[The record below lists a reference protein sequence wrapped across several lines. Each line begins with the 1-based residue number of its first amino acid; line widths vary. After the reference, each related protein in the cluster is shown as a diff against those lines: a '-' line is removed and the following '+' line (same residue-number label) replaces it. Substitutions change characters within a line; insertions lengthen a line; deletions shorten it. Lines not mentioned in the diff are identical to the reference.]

1 MAAVMPTPRAPNG
14 SREAGP
20 SARLALAESLLLIDE
35 PGECAQ
41 AAVDWLGLRAG
52 ARRAVCALFDAESG
66 KLERVQSHG
75 IPRAQLESLTVALE
89 EPDRP
94 LVFALSGREPV
105 ARGRNGH
112 APREGRNAQ
121 ARHIGGKPPDPWR
134 ADFLA
139 IPLPLSEKREARMGL
154 LLVSPARCEPDARW
168 AADLLGQKLAR
179 LRAAQEI
186 AEGEHRLQREREL
199 LLSIINA
206 SPDPILL
213 TDPEGRMII
222 SNARAD
228 ALFSA
233 KEGES
238 EGRHRA
244 VTLNNMLFSAALSQ
258 QAIDEGGA
266 SRREVL
272 LVSPSEGSDLLF
284 ELLSSVVQ
292 HPREGTCVVSIL
304 RNVTDLR
311 AATEQIEE
319 NYRRLKLAE
328 ADVRAERDR
337 LDLII
342 DSVADPILVTDSSG
356 KILLMNA
363 PAERL
368 FTAPEDV
375 PESAADAERAVRSN
389 DAHFSSFVSNVFL
402 TGTGLRWRGEISL
415 TDPATL
421 QPLPVEAVA
430 GKVLS
435 EHGEVT
441 AVVTILHD
449 RTEALE
455 KARLYEQVKAASE
468 QLEEKVRE
476 ATAELVRRNELL
488 QRQHLELEQASQLK
502 SQFLANM
509 SHEFRTPLNA
519 ILGYTSMLLQGVSG
533 EVPPSQRQKLQRID
547 SNSRHLLSIIN
558 DILDISRI
566 EAGKMP
572 LHIEEFELQ
581 GLLSEL
587 LAEVE
592 PLIQKAKL
600 QTLTEIGDDLPPMVS
615 DRQKVKQVVL
625 NLLTNAIKFTP
636 QGQVKVVAD
645 VDANLF
651 RIRVQDTGIGIA
663 PQDREKVFE
672 DFRQAD
678 NSVTRE
684 YGGAGLGLAICKR
697 LVNMLGGTIE
707 LQSELGRGST
717 FTVAVPRKG
726 RRR

>member
-1 MAAVMPTPRAPNG
+1 MGAAVPTQSRSGTETPR
-14 SREAGP
+14 EAA
-20 SARLALAESLLLIDE
+20 SAARLALAELLLFSEE
-35 PGECAQ
+35 PVECAR
-41 AAVDWLGLRAG
+41 ATVDWLAERIG
-52 ARRAVCALFDAESG
+52 ARKAVCALIDAESG
-66 KLERVQSHG
+66 TVQH
-75 IPRAQLESLTVALE
+75 VAASGVPEGQIETLHLAME
-89 EPDRP
+89 NPEHP
-94 LVFALSGREPV
+94 LVFALAGREAV
-105 ARGRNGH
+105 MIGKEGRRNG
-112 APREGRNAQ
+112 A
-121 ARHIGGKPPDPWR
+121 DPWR
-134 ADFLA
+134 GDFVA
-139 IPLPLSEKREARMGL
+139 IPLPLSEKREARQGL
-154 LLVSPARCEPDARW
+154 LLVSPARCEPEAKW
-168 AADLLGQKLAR
+168 AAELLGQKIAR
-179 LRAAQEI
+179 LRATAAILES
-186 AEGEHRLQREREL
+186 EHRLQREREL
-199 LLSIINA
+199 LLNIINA

-213 TDPEGRMII
+213 TEPEGRMII

-228 ALFSA
+228 ALFST

-244 VTLNNMLFSAALSQ
+244 VALNNMLFSAALSQ
-258 QAIDEGGA
+258 QAIESGA
-266 SRREVL
+266 ARRELL

-319 NYRRLKLAE
+319 NYRRLKVAE

-342 DSVADPILVTDSSG
+342 DSVADPILVTDPSG
-356 KILLMNA
+356 KILLMNS

-368 FTAPEDV
+368 FTAPESD
-375 PESAADAERAVRSN
+375 ETAEAERAVRSN
-389 DAHFSSFVSNVFL
+389 DAHFSSFVSNLFL
-402 TGTGLRWRGEISL
+402 TGKGLRWRGEISL
-415 TDPATL
+415 IDPSTL
-421 QPLPVEAVA
+421 QALPVEAVA

-476 ATAELVRRNELL
+476 ATGELVRRNELL
-488 QRQHLELEQASQLK
+488 QRQHFELEQASQLK

-533 EVPPSQRQKLQRID
+533 DMSPPQKNKMLRVD
-547 SNSRHLLSIIN
+547 SNARHLLSIIN

-572 LHIEEFELQ
+572 LHLEEVEMAALV
-581 GLLSEL
+581 GEL

-592 PLIQKAKL
+592 PLIQKARL
-600 QTLTEIGDDLPPMVS
+600 QVLTDLQPGLQPAWS
-615 DRQKVKQVVL
+615 DRQKVKQIVL

-636 QGQVKVVAD
+636 LGHVKVIVRGD
-645 VDANLF
+645 EERREV
-651 RIRVQDTGIGIA
+651 RIAVEDTGIGIA
-663 PQDREKVFE
+663 PQDHDRVFE

-684 YGGAGLGLAICKR
+684 YGGAGLGLAICRR
-697 LVNMLGGTIE
+697 LAKMLDGRIE
-707 LQSELGRGST
+707 LVSNVGAGST
-717 FTVAVPRKG
+717 FTLVIPRRGK
-726 RRR
+726 R

>member
-1 MAAVMPTPRAPNG
+1 MGAAVPTQSRSGTETPR
-14 SREAGP
+14 EAA
-20 SARLALAESLLLIDE
+20 SAARLALAELLLFSEE
-35 PGECAQ
+35 PVECAR
-41 AAVDWLGLRAG
+41 ATVDWLAERIG
-52 ARRAVCALFDAESG
+52 ARKAVCALIDAGSG
-66 KLERVQSHG
+66 TVQH
-75 IPRAQLESLTVALE
+75 VAASGVPAGQIETLHLAME
-89 EPDRP
+89 NPEHP
-94 LVFALSGREPV
+94 LVFALAGREAV
-105 ARGRNGH
+105 MIGKEGRRNG
-112 APREGRNAQ
+112 A
-121 ARHIGGKPPDPWR
+121 DPWR
-134 ADFLA
+134 GDFVA
-139 IPLPLSEKREARMGL
+139 IPLPLSEKREARQGL
-154 LLVSPARCEPDARW
+154 LLVSPARCEPEAKW
-168 AADLLGQKLAR
+168 AAELLGQKIAR
-179 LRAAQEI
+179 LRATAAILES
-186 AEGEHRLQREREL
+186 EHRLQREREL
-199 LLSIINA
+199 LLNIINA

-213 TDPEGRMII
+213 TEPEGRMII

-228 ALFSA
+228 ALFST

-244 VTLNNMLFSAALSQ
+244 VALNNMLFSAALSQ
-258 QAIDEGGA
+258 QAIESGA
-266 SRREVL
+266 TRRELL

-319 NYRRLKLAE
+319 NYRRLKVAE

-342 DSVADPILVTDSSG
+342 DSVADPILVTDPSG
-356 KILLMNA
+356 KILLMNS

-368 FTAPEDV
+368 FTAPESD
-375 PESAADAERAVRSN
+375 ETAEAERAVRSN
-389 DAHFSSFVSNVFL
+389 DAHFSSFVSNLFL
-402 TGTGLRWRGEISL
+402 TGKGLRWRGEISL
-415 TDPATL
+415 IDPSTL
-421 QPLPVEAVA
+421 QALPVEAVA

-476 ATAELVRRNELL
+476 ATGELVRRNELL
-488 QRQHLELEQASQLK
+488 QRQHFELEQASQLK

-533 EVPPSQRQKLQRID
+533 DMSPPQKNKMLRVD
-547 SNSRHLLSIIN
+547 SNARHLLSIIN

-572 LHIEEFELQ
+572 LHLEEVEMAALV
-581 GLLSEL
+581 GEL

-592 PLIQKAKL
+592 PLIQKARL
-600 QTLTEIGDDLPPMVS
+600 QVLTDLQPGLQPAWS
-615 DRQKVKQVVL
+615 DRQKVKQIVL

-636 QGQVKVVAD
+636 LGHVKVIVRGD
-645 VDANLF
+645 EERREV
-651 RIRVQDTGIGIA
+651 RIAVEDTGIGIA
-663 PQDREKVFE
+663 PQDHDRVFE

-684 YGGAGLGLAICKR
+684 YGGAGLGLAICRR
-697 LVNMLGGTIE
+697 LAKMLDGRIE
-707 LQSELGRGST
+707 LVSNVGAGSSFTLVIPRRGK
-717 FTVAVPRKG
+717 R
-726 RRR
+726 

>member
-1 MAAVMPTPRAPNG
+1 MGAAVTSQNRGGTEP
-14 SREAGP
+14 P
-20 SARLALAESLLLIDE
+20 SDSVSAARLAMAELLLSSED
-35 PGECAQ
+35 PVECARVT
-41 AAVDWLGLRAG
+41 VDWLVQRGG
-52 ARRAVCALFDAESG
+52 ARKAVCALIDPESG
-66 KLERVQSHG
+66 MLQDVAASGVPEG
-75 IPRAQLESLTVALE
+75 QLETLHLALE
-89 EPDRP
+89 QPDHP
-94 LVFALSGREPV
+94 LVFALAGRDPV
-105 ARGRNGH
+105 SLARQGRRNG
-112 APREGRNAQ
+112 
-121 ARHIGGKPPDPWR
+121 DPWR
-134 ADFLA
+134 HDFLA
-139 IPLPLSEKREARMGL
+139 IPLPLSEKREARQGL
-154 LLVSPARCEPDARW
+154 LLVSPGRCEAEAKW
-168 AADLLGQKLAR
+168 AAELLGQKIAR
-179 LRAAQEI
+179 LRATAVI
-186 AEGEHRLQREREL
+186 VEGEHRLQREREL
-199 LLSIINA
+199 LVNIINA

-228 ALFSA
+228 ALFSS

-258 QAIDEGGA
+258 QAIDVSGA
-266 SRREVL
+266 ARRELL

-311 AATEQIEE
+311 VATEQIEE
-319 NYRRLKLAE
+319 NYRLLKLAE

-342 DSVADPILVTDSSG
+342 DSVADPILVTDPSG
-356 KILLMNA
+356 KILLMNS

-368 FTAPEDV
+368 FTAPASDET
-375 PESAADAERAVRSN
+375 ADAERAVRSN
-389 DAHFSSFVSNVFL
+389 DAYFSSFVSNLFL
-402 TGTGLRWRGEISL
+402 TGAGLRWRGEISL
-415 TDPATL
+415 TDPSTL
-421 QPLPVEAVA
+421 EGLPVEAVA

-455 KARLYEQVKAASE
+455 KGRLYEQVKVASE

-533 EVPPSQRQKLQRID
+533 EMSPPQKNKMLRVD
-547 SNSRHLLSIIN
+547 SNARHLLSIIN

-566 EAGKMP
+566 EADKMP
-572 LHIEEFELQ
+572 LHLEEFEL
-581 GLLSEL
+581 GSLISEL
-587 LAEVE
+587 LAELE
-592 PLIQKAKL
+592 PLIQKARL
-600 QTLTEIGDDLPPMVS
+600 QVLTDVPEPPPEVHS
-615 DRQKVKQVVL
+615 DRQKVKQIVL

-636 QGQVKVVAD
+636 QGQVRVRVRCD
-645 VDANLF
+645 DERREL
-651 RIRVQDTGIGIA
+651 RISVEDTGIGIA
-663 PQDREKVFE
+663 AEDQDKVFE

-678 NSVTRE
+678 SSVTRE
-684 YGGAGLGLAICKR
+684 YGGAGLGLAICRR
-697 LVNMLGGTIE
+697 LAKMLDGRVGLQSQLGG
-707 LQSELGRGST
+707 GST
-717 FTVAVPRKG
+717 FTLVIPRRGK
-726 RRR
+726 RR

>member
-1 MAAVMPTPRAPNG
+1 VRAALHPQNRGGTDVPRESSA
-14 SREAGP
+14 A
-20 SARLALAESLLLIDE
+20 ARLELAEALLSSEDAV
-35 PGECAQ
+35 ECAR
-41 AAVDWLGLRAG
+41 AAVDWLADRAG
-52 ARRAVCALFDAESG
+52 ARKAICALIDAESG
-66 KLERVQSHG
+66 TLQHVFASGVSQV
-75 IPRAQLESLTVALE
+75 QLESLHLALE
-89 EPDRP
+89 EPDHP
-94 LVFALSGREPV
+94 LVFALAGREPV
-105 ARGRNGH
+105 NLGPKVRRNG
-112 APREGRNAQ
+112 AAADTWRN
-121 ARHIGGKPPDPWR
+121 DL
-134 ADFLA
+134 LA
-139 IPLPLSEKREARMGL
+139 IPLPMTDKREAREGL
-154 LLVSPARCEPDARW
+154 LLVSPAARCETEARW
-168 AADLLGQKLAR
+168 AADLLGQKIAR
-179 LRAAQEI
+179 LRATA
-186 AEGEHRLQREREL
+186 ALGTSEHRLQREREL
-199 LLSIINA
+199 LLNIINA

-228 ALFSA
+228 ALFSS
-233 KEGES
+233 KEGQS
-238 EGRHRA
+238 EGRQRA

-258 QAIDEGGA
+258 QAIDESGA
-266 SRREVL
+266 SRRELL

-311 AATEQIEE
+311 SATEQIEE
-319 NYRRLKLAE
+319 NFRRLKVAE

-342 DSVADPILVTDSSG
+342 DSVADPILVTDPGG
-356 KILLMNA
+356 KILLMNS

-368 FTAPEDV
+368 FTAPSASD
-375 PESAADAERAVRSN
+375 ESAQAERAVRSN
-389 DAHFSSFVSNVFL
+389 DAHFSSFVSNLFL
-402 TGTGLRWRGEISL
+402 TGTGLRFRGEISL
-415 TDPATL
+415 TDPVTL
-421 QPLPVEAVA
+421 APLPVEAVA
-430 GKVLS
+430 GSVLS

-449 RTEALE
+449 RTEAIE
-455 KARLYEQVKAASE
+455 KARLYEQVKAASQ
-468 QLEEKVRE
+468 QLEEKVRV

-533 EVPPSQRQKLQRID
+533 DMSPPQKNKLLRVD
-547 SNSRHLLSIIN
+547 SNARHLLSIIN

-572 LHIEEFELQ
+572 LHLEEFDLGALIAELF
-581 GLLSEL
+581 
-587 LAEVE
+587 AEVE
-592 PLIQKAKL
+592 PLIQRAKL
-600 QTLTEIGDDLPPMVS
+600 QVFTDLQQPVPQLYS

-636 QGQVKVVAD
+636 EGHVKVVVRD
-645 VDANLF
+645 DPNGEV
-651 RIRVQDTGIGIA
+651 RIAVQDTGIGIA
-663 PQDREKVFE
+663 SVDQGKVFE

-684 YGGAGLGLAICKR
+684 YGGAGLGLAICRR
-697 LVNMLGGTIE
+697 LAKMLDGRIE
-707 LQSELGRGST
+707 LKSQPGEGSAFTLVIPRRG
-717 FTVAVPRKG
+717 K
-726 RRR
+726 RR

>member
-1 MAAVMPTPRAPNG
+1 MAAAVPTQARSGAEAPRDA
-14 SREAGP
+14 A
-20 SARLALAESLLLIDE
+20 ARLALVELLLFSDDAE
-35 PGECAQ
+35 ECAR
-41 AAVDWLGLRAG
+41 ATVDWLAERGGVRKSI
-52 ARRAVCALFDAESG
+52 CALIDAESG
-66 KLERVQSHG
+66 TLKHVAAAGVSEGQ
-75 IPRAQLESLTVALE
+75 IESLHLALE
-89 EPDRP
+89 APDDP
-94 LVFALSGREPV
+94 LVFALAGREPV
-105 ARGRNGH
+105 SLGKRRAPDSWRN
-112 APREGRNAQ
+112 E
-121 ARHIGGKPPDPWR
+121 
-134 ADFLA
+134 FLA
-139 IPLPLSEKREARMGL
+139 IPLPLSEAWEARQGL
-154 LLVSPARCEPDARW
+154 LLVSPARCEPEARW
-168 AADLLGQKLAR
+168 AAEMLGQKIAR
-179 LRAAQEI
+179 LRAA
-186 AEGEHRLQREREL
+186 AATAGSAHKVQREREL
-199 LLSIINA
+199 LLNIINA

-228 ALFSA
+228 ALFST

-244 VTLNNMLFSAALSQ
+244 VALNNMLFSAALSQ
-258 QAIDEGGA
+258 QAIESGA
-266 SRREVL
+266 ARRELL

-319 NYRRLKLAE
+319 NYRRLRLAE

-342 DSVADPILVTDSSG
+342 DSAADPILVTDSSG
-356 KILLMNA
+356 KILLMNS

-368 FTAPEDV
+368 FTAPDLDERA
-375 PESAADAERAVRSN
+375 EAARAVRSN
-389 DAHFSSFVSNVFL
+389 DAHFSSFISNLFL
-402 TGTGLRWRGEISL
+402 TGSGLRWRGEIPL
-415 TDPATL
+415 TDPSTL

-430 GKVLS
+430 GKVMS

-449 RTEALE
+449 RTEAIE
-455 KARLYEQVKAASE
+455 KARLYEQLKAASE

-509 SHEFRTPLNA
+509 SHEFRPPLNA

-533 EVPPSQRQKLQRID
+533 DLAAPQKNKMLRVD
-547 SNSRHLLSIIN
+547 SNARHLLSIIN

-572 LHIEEFELQ
+572 LHLEEFEMPALVA
-581 GLLSEL
+581 EL

-592 PLIQKAKL
+592 PLIQKARL
-600 QTLTEIGDDLPPMVS
+600 QTLTDLPPGTALVLS
-615 DRQKVKQVVL
+615 DRQKVKQIVL

-636 QGQVKVVAD
+636 HGQVTVMVREDERRGEVNIA
-645 VDANLF
+645 VE
-651 RIRVQDTGIGIA
+651 DTGIGIA
-663 PQDREKVFE
+663 PQDQDDVFE

-678 NSVTRE
+678 SSVTRE
-684 YGGAGLGLAICKR
+684 YGGAGLGLAICRR
-697 LVNMLGGTIE
+697 LAKMLEGRIE
-707 LQSELGRGST
+707 LVSNVGAGST
-717 FTVAVPRKG
+717 FTLVIPRRGKQ
-726 RRR
+726 

>member
-1 MAAVMPTPRAPNG
+1 MGAAVPTQSRSGTETPR
-14 SREAGP
+14 EAA
-20 SARLALAESLLLIDE
+20 SAARLALAELLLFSEE
-35 PGECAQ
+35 PVECAR
-41 AAVDWLGLRAG
+41 ATVDWLAERIG
-52 ARRAVCALFDAESG
+52 ARKAVCALIDAGSG
-66 KLERVQSHG
+66 TVQH
-75 IPRAQLESLTVALE
+75 VAASGVPAGQIETLHLAME
-89 EPDRP
+89 NPEHP
-94 LVFALSGREPV
+94 LVFALAGREAV
-105 ARGRNGH
+105 MIGKEGRRNG
-112 APREGRNAQ
+112 A
-121 ARHIGGKPPDPWR
+121 DPWR
-134 ADFLA
+134 GDFVA
-139 IPLPLSEKREARMGL
+139 IPLPLSEKREARQGL
-154 LLVSPARCEPDARW
+154 LLVSPARCEPEAKW
-168 AADLLGQKLAR
+168 AAELLGQKIAR
-179 LRAAQEI
+179 LRATAAILES
-186 AEGEHRLQREREL
+186 EHRLQREREL
-199 LLSIINA
+199 LLNIINA

-213 TDPEGRMII
+213 TEPEGRMII

-228 ALFSA
+228 ALFST

-244 VTLNNMLFSAALSQ
+244 VALNNMLFSAALSQ
-258 QAIDEGGA
+258 QAIESGA
-266 SRREVL
+266 TRRELL

-319 NYRRLKLAE
+319 NYRRLKVAE

-342 DSVADPILVTDSSG
+342 DSVADPILVTDPSG
-356 KILLMNA
+356 KILLMNS

-368 FTAPEDV
+368 FTAPESD
-375 PESAADAERAVRSN
+375 ETAEAERAVRSN
-389 DAHFSSFVSNVFL
+389 DAHFSSFVSNLFL
-402 TGTGLRWRGEISL
+402 TGKGLRWRGEISL
-415 TDPATL
+415 IDPSTL
-421 QPLPVEAVA
+421 QALPVEAVA

-476 ATAELVRRNELL
+476 ATGELVRRNELL
-488 QRQHLELEQASQLK
+488 QRQHFELEQASQLK

-533 EVPPSQRQKLQRID
+533 DMSPPQKNKMLRVD
-547 SNSRHLLSIIN
+547 SNARHLLSIIN

-572 LHIEEFELQ
+572 LHLEEVEIAALV
-581 GLLSEL
+581 GEL

-592 PLIQKAKL
+592 PLIQKARL
-600 QTLTEIGDDLPPMVS
+600 QVLTDLQPGLQPAWS
-615 DRQKVKQVVL
+615 DRQKVKQIVL

-636 QGQVKVVAD
+636 QGRVMVRAAT
-645 VDANLF
+645 DAEKREVF
-651 RIRVQDTGIGIA
+651 ISVQDTGIGIA
-663 PQDREKVFE
+663 EQDHVKVFE

-684 YGGAGLGLAICKR
+684 YGGAGLGLAICRKLAR
-697 LVNMLGGTIE
+697 MLGGDVE

-717 FTVAVPRKG
+717 FTLVVPRKG
-726 RRR
+726 KRK

>member
-1 MAAVMPTPRAPNG
+1 MAAAVPTQARSGAESPRDA
-14 SREAGP
+14 A
-20 SARLALAESLLLIDE
+20 ARLALVELLLFSDDAA
-35 PGECAQ
+35 ECAR
-41 AAVDWLGLRAG
+41 ATVDWLAERGG
-52 ARRAVCALFDAESG
+52 ARKSICALIDAESG
-66 KLERVQSHG
+66 TLKHVAAAGVSEGQ
-75 IPRAQLESLTVALE
+75 IESLHLALE
-89 EPDRP
+89 APDDP
-94 LVFALSGREPV
+94 LVFALAGREPV
-105 ARGRNGH
+105 SLGKRRAPDSWRN
-112 APREGRNAQ
+112 E
-121 ARHIGGKPPDPWR
+121 
-134 ADFLA
+134 FLA
-139 IPLPLSEKREARMGL
+139 IPLPLSEAWEARQGL
-154 LLVSPARCEPDARW
+154 LLVSPARCEPEARW
-168 AADLLGQKLAR
+168 AAEMLGQKIAR
-179 LRAAQEI
+179 LRAA
-186 AEGEHRLQREREL
+186 AATAGSAHKVQREREL
-199 LLSIINA
+199 LLNIINA

-228 ALFSA
+228 ALFSS

-244 VTLNNMLFSAALSQ
+244 VTLNNMMFSAALSR
-258 QAIDEGGA
+258 QAIDESGA
-266 SRREVL
+266 VRRELL

-311 AATEQIEE
+311 AATEHIEE
-319 NYRRLKLAE
+319 NYRRLRLAE

-342 DSVADPILVTDSSG
+342 DSAADPILVTDSSG
-356 KILLMNA
+356 KILLMNS

-368 FTAPEDV
+368 FTAPDLDERA
-375 PESAADAERAVRSN
+375 EAERAVRSN
-389 DAHFSSFVSNVFL
+389 DAHFSSFISNLFL
-402 TGTGLRWRGEISL
+402 TGSGLRWRGEIPL
-415 TDPATL
+415 TNPSTL

-430 GKVLS
+430 GKVMS

-449 RTEALE
+449 RTEAIE
-455 KARLYEQVKAASE
+455 KAHLYEQLKTASE

-533 EVPPSQRQKLQRID
+533 DLAAPQKNKMLRVD
-547 SNSRHLLSIIN
+547 SNARHLLSIIN

-572 LHIEEFELQ
+572 LHLEEFEMPALVA
-581 GLLSEL
+581 EL

-592 PLIQKAKL
+592 PLIQKARL
-600 QTLTEIGDDLPPMVS
+600 QTLTDLHPGTALVAS
-615 DRQKVKQVVL
+615 DRQKVKQIVL

-636 QGQVKVVAD
+636 HGQVKVMVREDERRGEVSIA
-645 VDANLF
+645 VE
-651 RIRVQDTGIGIA
+651 DTGIGIA
-663 PQDREKVFE
+663 PQDQDKVFE

-684 YGGAGLGLAICKR
+684 YGGAGLGLAICRR
-697 LVNMLGGTIE
+697 LAKMLDGRIE
-707 LQSELGRGST
+707 LQSRLGRGST
-717 FTVAVPRKG
+717 FTLVIPRKG
-726 RRR
+726 KRR

>member
-1 MAAVMPTPRAPNG
+1 MSAAVPTQNRIGAEPA
-14 SREAGP
+14 RESTAA
-20 SARLALAESLLLIDE
+20 ARLALAEILLFGDDPI
-35 PGECAQ
+35 ECCRAT
-41 AAVDWLGLRAG
+41 VDWLAERGG
-52 ARRAVCALFDAESG
+52 ARKAICALIQGDSG
-66 KLERVQSHG
+66 TPQHVAASGVSEG
-75 IPRAQLESLTVALE
+75 QLESLHLALGK
-89 EPDRP
+89 PDHP
-94 LVFALSGREPV
+94 LVFALSGRDPV
-105 ARGRNGH
+105 TLGKSTKRNGS
-112 APREGRNAQ
+112 RE
-121 ARHIGGKPPDPWR
+121 DPWR
-134 ADFLA
+134 SDFLA
-139 IPLPLSEKREARMGL
+139 IPLPLSEKREARQGL
-154 LLVSPARCEPDARW
+154 LLVSPSRCEPEATW
-168 AADLLGQKLAR
+168 AAELLGQKIAR
-179 LRAAQEI
+179 LRAAAALI
-186 AEGEHRLQREREL
+186 EGEHKLQREREML
-199 LLSIINA
+199 LNIINA

-233 KEGES
+233 REGES

-244 VTLNNMLFSAALSQ
+244 VTLNNMFFSATLSQ
-258 QAIDEGGA
+258 QAIDESGA
-266 SRREVL
+266 ARRELL

-319 NYRRLKLAE
+319 NYRRLKMAE
-328 ADVRAERDR
+328 ADVRAERDQ

-342 DSVADPILVTDSSG
+342 DSVADPILVTDPSG
-356 KILLMNA
+356 KILLMNS

-368 FTAPEDV
+368 FTAPQSDETA
-375 PESAADAERAVRSN
+375 EAERAVRSN
-389 DAHFSSFVSNVFL
+389 DAHFSSFVSNLFL
-402 TGTGLRWRGEISL
+402 TGSGLRWQGEISL
-415 TDPATL
+415 THPSTL

-449 RTEALE
+449 RTEAIE
-455 KARLYEQVKAASE
+455 KGRLYE

-488 QRQHLELEQASQLK
+488 QRQHLALEQASQLK

-533 EVPPSQRQKLQRID
+533 DMPSAQRNKMLRVD
-547 SNSRHLLSIIN
+547 SNARHLLSIIN
-558 DILDISRI
+558 DIFDISRI

-572 LHIEEFELQ
+572 LHVEDFELPT
-581 GLLSEL
+581 LIAEL

-600 QTLTEIGDDLPPMVS
+600 QVLTDLQHGAALVRS
-615 DRQKVKQVVL
+615 DRQKVKQIVL
-625 NLLTNAIKFTP
+625 NLLTNGIKFTP
-636 QGQVKVVAD
+636 QGEVKVIA
-645 VDANLF
+645 
-651 RIRVQDTGIGIA
+651 RIDEVEVRIAVQDTGIGIA
-663 PQDREKVFE
+663 EQDYEKVFE

-678 NSVTRE
+678 SSVTRE
-684 YGGAGLGLAICKR
+684 YGGAGLGLAICRR
-697 LVNMLGGTIE
+697 LARMLDGRIE
-707 LQSELGRGST
+707 LESRLAVGST
-717 FTVAVPRKG
+717 FTLVIPRKG
-726 RRR
+726 KR

>member
-1 MAAVMPTPRAPNG
+1 MAHAAPTTHARIGESVPVQESTSA
-14 SREAGP
+14 
-20 SARLALAESLLLIDE
+20 ARLALAEVLLASDD
-35 PGECAQ
+35 PSECAQ
-41 AAVDWLGLRAG
+41 AAVDWLGVQGG
-52 ARRAVCALFDAESG
+52 ARRAVCALIDADSG
-66 KLERVQSHG
+66 RVEKILAYGVQRTDLDSF
-75 IPRAQLESLTVALE
+75 ALALE
-89 EPDRP
+89 EPDHP
-94 LVFALSGREPV
+94 LVFALAGQEPV
-105 ARGRNGH
+105 MLPRGGARPRNG
-112 APREGRNAQ
+112 
-121 ARHIGGKPPDPWR
+121 DMWR
-134 ADFLA
+134 GDFLVV
-139 IPLPLSEKREARMGL
+139 PLPVSEKREARVGL
-154 LLVSPARCEPDARW
+154 LLVSPARAAPEAKW
-168 AADLLGQKLAR
+168 AGELLGQKLAR
-179 LRAAQEI
+179 LRTFLALSDS
-186 AEGEHRLQREREL
+186 EHRLQREREL
-199 LLSIINA
+199 LLNIINA

-258 QAIDEGGA
+258 QAIDESGA
-266 SRREVL
+266 ARRELL

-304 RNVTDLR
+304 RNVSDLR

-319 NYRRLKLAE
+319 NFRRLKLAE

-356 KILLMNA
+356 KILLMNS
-363 PAERL
+363 PAEHL
-368 FTAPEDV
+368 FTAPDDL
-375 PESAADAERAVRSN
+375 PEGGADAERAVRSN
-389 DAHFSSFVSNVFL
+389 DAHFSSFVSNLFL
-402 TGTGLRWRGEISL
+402 TGTGMRWRGEISL

-455 KARLYEQVKAASE
+455 KARLYEQLKAASE
-468 QLEEKVRE
+468 QLEAKVQE

-519 ILGYTSMLLQGVSG
+519 ILGYTSMLLGGISG
-533 EVPPSQRQKLQRID
+533 ELALPQKQKLQRVD
-547 SNSRHLLSIIN
+547 SNAKHLLSIIN

-572 LHIEEFELQ
+572 LHFEEFEVPA
-581 GLLSEL
+581 LLGEL

-600 QTLTEIGDDLPPMVS
+600 QTVTDVAPGLPPLYS
-615 DRQKVKQVVL
+615 DRQKVKQIVL

-636 QGQVKVVAD
+636 QGYVKVSVRGDEARRELR
-645 VDANLF
+645 VS
-651 RIRVQDTGIGIA
+651 VQDTGIGIA
-663 PQDREKVFE
+663 QHDHEKVFE

-684 YGGAGLGLAICKR
+684 YGGAGLGLAICRR
-697 LVNMLGGTIE
+697 LAGMLGGRIE
-707 LQSELGRGST
+707 LQSGAGQGSI
-717 FTVAVPRKG
+717 FTLVVPRKG
-726 RRR
+726 KRK

>member
-1 MAAVMPTPRAPNG
+1 MGAAVPTQSRSGTETPR
-14 SREAGP
+14 EAA
-20 SARLALAESLLLIDE
+20 SAARLALAELLLFSEE
-35 PGECAQ
+35 PVECAR
-41 AAVDWLGLRAG
+41 ATVDWLAERIG
-52 ARRAVCALFDAESG
+52 ARKAVCALIDAGSG
-66 KLERVQSHG
+66 TVQH
-75 IPRAQLESLTVALE
+75 VAASGVPEGQIETLHLAME
-89 EPDRP
+89 NPEHP
-94 LVFALSGREPV
+94 LVFALAGREAV
-105 ARGRNGH
+105 MIGKEGRRNG
-112 APREGRNAQ
+112 A
-121 ARHIGGKPPDPWR
+121 DPWR
-134 ADFLA
+134 GDFVA
-139 IPLPLSEKREARMGL
+139 IPLPLFEKREARPGL
-154 LLVSPARCEPDARW
+154 LLVRPARCGPEAQW
-168 AADLLGQKLAR
+168 ASQLLGQKIAR
-179 LRAAQEI
+179 LRAAAAILES
-186 AEGEHRLQREREL
+186 EHRLQREREL
-199 LLSIINA
+199 LLNIINA

-213 TDPEGRMII
+213 TEPEGRMII

-228 ALFSA
+228 ALFST

-244 VTLNNMLFSAALSQ
+244 VALNNMLFSAAVSQ
-258 QAIDEGGA
+258 QAIESGA
-266 SRREVL
+266 TRREQL
-272 LVSPSEGSDLLF
+272 LVSAPEGTDLLF

-304 RNVTDLR
+304 WNVTDLR

-319 NYRRLKLAE
+319 NYRRLKVAE

-342 DSVADPILVTDSSG
+342 DSAADPILVTDSSG
-356 KILLMNA
+356 KILLMNS

-368 FTAPEDV
+368 FTAPDLDERA
-375 PESAADAERAVRSN
+375 EAERAVRSN
-389 DAHFSSFVSNVFL
+389 DAHFSSFISNLFL
-402 TGTGLRWRGEISL
+402 TGSGLRWRGEIPL

-430 GKVLS
+430 GKVMS

-449 RTEALE
+449 RTEAIE
-455 KARLYEQVKAASE
+455 KARLYEQLKAASE

-533 EVPPSQRQKLQRID
+533 DLAAPQKNKMLRVD
-547 SNSRHLLSIIN
+547 SNARHLLSIIN

-572 LHIEEFELQ
+572 LHLEEFEMPALVA
-581 GLLSEL
+581 EL

-592 PLIQKAKL
+592 PLIQKARL
-600 QTLTEIGDDLPPMVS
+600 QTLTDLPLGTALVVS
-615 DRQKVKQVVL
+615 DRQKVKQIVL

-636 QGQVKVVAD
+636 HGQVKVMVRED
-645 VDANLF
+645 ERLGEV
-651 RIRVQDTGIGIA
+651 RIAVEDTGIGIA
-663 PQDREKVFE
+663 PQDQDKVFE

-684 YGGAGLGLAICKR
+684 YGGAGLGLAICRR
-697 LVNMLGGTIE
+697 LAKMLDGRIE
-707 LQSELGRGST
+707 LQSRVGRGST
-717 FTVAVPRKG
+717 FTVVIPRKG
-726 RRR
+726 KGR

>member
-1 MAAVMPTPRAPNG
+1 MAAVVPTQARGAAEPP
-14 SREAGP
+14 REAAS
-20 SARLALAESLLLIDE
+20 SARLALAELLLFSDDAA
-35 PGECAQ
+35 ECAR
-41 AAVDWLGLRAG
+41 AAVDWLVERGG
-52 ARRAVCALFDAESG
+52 ARKAVCALIDGESG
-66 KLERVQSHG
+66 TVGHVVASG
-75 IPRAQLESLTVALE
+75 IPDSQLASLHLALGE
-89 EPDRP
+89 ADHP
-94 LVFALSGREPV
+94 LVFALGGHEAIAWPKNGK
-105 ARGRNGH
+105 RGD
-112 APREGRNAQ
+112 
-121 ARHIGGKPPDPWR
+121 GGVLR
-134 ADFLA
+134 GDFLA
-139 IPLPLSEKREARMGL
+139 IPLPLSEKREARQGL
-154 LLVSPARCEPDARW
+154 LLVSPARCEVEAKW
-168 AADLLGQKLAR
+168 VAEILGQKIARVRATSMLADS
-179 LRAAQEI
+179 
-186 AEGEHRLQREREL
+186 EHKLQREREL
-199 LLSIINA
+199 LLNIINA

-228 ALFSA
+228 ALFSTRD
-233 KEGES
+233 GES

-258 QAIDEGGA
+258 QAIDESGA
-266 SRREVL
+266 ARRELL

-342 DSVADPILVTDSSG
+342 DSVADPILVTDPSG
-356 KILLMNA
+356 KILLMNS

-368 FTAPEDV
+368 FTAPQ
-375 PESAADAERAVRSN
+375 AAETAEAERAVRSN
-389 DAHFSSFVSNVFL
+389 DAHFSSFVSNLFL
-402 TGTGLRWRGEISL
+402 AGAGLRLRGEISL
-415 TDPATL
+415 IDPSTL

-435 EHGEVT
+435 EHGELT
-441 AVVTILHD
+441 AVATILHD
-449 RTEALE
+449 RTEALD
-455 KARLYEQVKAASE
+455 KARLYEQLKAASE
-468 QLEEKVRE
+468 QLEMKVRE

-533 EVPPSQRQKLQRID
+533 EMTPAQKNKMIRVD
-547 SNSRHLLSIIN
+547 SNARHLLSIIN

-572 LHIEEFELQ
+572 VHVEEFGMPALV
-581 GLLSEL
+581 SEL

-592 PLIQKAKL
+592 PLIQKANR
-600 QTLTEIGDDLPPMVS
+600 LTASTDIEKHLAPVLS
-615 DRQKVKQVVL
+615 DRQKVKQILL
-625 NLLTNAIKFTP
+625 NLLTNAIKFTSH
-636 QGQVKVVAD
+636 GEVKVVVRD
-645 VDANLF
+645 DEDRREL
-651 RIRVQDTGIGIA
+651 RIAVQDTGIGIA
-663 PQDREKVFE
+663 PQDHEKVFE

-678 NSVTRE
+678 SSVTRE
-684 YGGAGLGLAICKR
+684 YGGAGLGLAICRR
-697 LVNMLGGTIE
+697 LAKMLDGRIE
-707 LQSELGRGST
+707 LQSLPGEGST
-717 FTVAVPRKG
+717 FTLVIPRKG
-726 RRR
+726 KRR

>member
-1 MAAVMPTPRAPNG
+1 MSAAVRTQNRIGAESPRESA
-14 SREAGP
+14 AA
-20 SARLALAESLLLIDE
+20 ARLALAEILLFNDDPI
-35 PGECAQ
+35 ECSRAT
-41 AAVDWLGLRAG
+41 VDWLAGRGG
-52 ARRAVCALFDAESG
+52 ARKAICALIQGDSG
-66 KLERVQSHG
+66 TLQHVAASGVPEG
-75 IPRAQLESLTVALE
+75 QLESLYLALE
-89 EPDRP
+89 KPDHP
-94 LVFALSGREPV
+94 LVFALSGRDPV
-105 ARGRNGH
+105 TLGKSTKRNGS
-112 APREGRNAQ
+112 RE
-121 ARHIGGKPPDPWR
+121 DPWR
-134 ADFLA
+134 SDFLA
-139 IPLPLSEKREARMGL
+139 IPLPLSEKQEARQGL
-154 LLVSPARCEPDARW
+154 LLVSPSRCEPEATW
-168 AADLLGQKLAR
+168 AAELLGQKIVR
-179 LRAAQEI
+179 LRAAAAL
-186 AEGEHRLQREREL
+186 AEGEHKLQREREL
-199 LLSIINA
+199 LLNIINA

-233 KEGES
+233 REGES

-258 QAIDEGGA
+258 QAIDESGA
-266 SRREVL
+266 ARRELL

-292 HPREGTCVVSIL
+292 DPREGTCVVSIL

-319 NYRRLKLAE
+319 NYRRLKMAE
-328 ADVRAERDR
+328 ADVRAERDQ

-342 DSVADPILVTDSSG
+342 DSVADPILVTDPSG

-368 FTAPEDV
+368 FTAPRSDETA
-375 PESAADAERAVRSN
+375 EAERAVRSN
-389 DAHFSSFVSNVFL
+389 DAQFSSFVSNLFL
-402 TGTGLRWRGEISL
+402 TGSGLRWQGEISL
-415 TDPATL
+415 TDPSTL
-421 QPLPVEAVA
+421 QPLPVEAAA

-449 RTEALE
+449 RTEAIE
-455 KARLYEQVKAASE
+455 KGRLYEQLKAASE

-488 QRQHLELEQASQLK
+488 KRQHLALEQASQLK

-533 EVPPSQRQKLQRID
+533 DMPPAQRNKMLRVD
-547 SNSRHLLSIIN
+547 SNARHLLSIIN

-572 LHIEEFELQ
+572 LHVEDFELAA
-581 GLLSEL
+581 LIAEL

-600 QTLTEIGDDLPPMVS
+600 QVLTDLQHSAPLVRS
-615 DRQKVKQVVL
+615 DRQKVKQIVL
-625 NLLTNAIKFTP
+625 NLLTNGIKFTP
-636 QGQVKVVAD
+636 QGEVKVIAR
-645 VDANLF
+645 VDEDEV
-651 RIRVQDTGIGIA
+651 RISVQDTGIGIA
-663 PQDREKVFE
+663 VQDYEKVFE
-672 DFRQAD
+672 DFRKAD
-678 NSVTRE
+678 SSVTRE
-684 YGGAGLGLAICKR
+684 YGGAGLGLAICRR
-697 LVNMLGGTIE
+697 LARMLDGRIE
-707 LQSELGRGST
+707 LESRLAVGST
-717 FTVAVPRKG
+717 FTLVIPRRGK
-726 RRR
+726 R

>member
-1 MAAVMPTPRAPNG
+1 MSAAVPTQNRIGAEPA
-14 SREAGP
+14 RESTAA
-20 SARLALAESLLLIDE
+20 ARLALAVILLFSDDLL
-35 PGECAQ
+35 ECAR
-41 AAVDWLGLRAG
+41 ATVDWLADRGG
-52 ARRAVCALFDAESG
+52 ARKAICALIQGDSRTLQHVAASG
-66 KLERVQSHG
+66 VPEG
-75 IPRAQLESLTVALE
+75 QLESLHLALG
-89 EPDRP
+89 EPDHP
-94 LVFALSGREPV
+94 LVFALSGRDPV
-105 ARGRNGH
+105 TLGKSTRRNGS
-112 APREGRNAQ
+112 RE
-121 ARHIGGKPPDPWR
+121 DPWR
-134 ADFLA
+134 SDFLA
-139 IPLPLSEKREARMGL
+139 IPLPLSEKREARQGL
-154 LLVSPARCEPDARW
+154 LLVSPSRCEPEATW
-168 AADLLGQKLAR
+168 AAELLGQKIAR
-179 LRAAQEI
+179 LRAAAAL
-186 AEGEHRLQREREL
+186 AEDEHRLQREREL
-199 LLSIINA
+199 LLNIINA

-213 TDPEGRMII
+213 TEPEGRMII

-228 ALFSA
+228 ALFST

-244 VTLNNMLFSAALSQ
+244 VALNNMLFSAALSQ
-258 QAIDEGGA
+258 QAIESGA
-266 SRREVL
+266 TRRELL
-272 LVSPSEGSDLLF
+272 LVPPSEGSDLLF

-319 NYRRLKLAE
+319 NYRRLKVAE

-342 DSVADPILVTDSSG
+342 DSVADPILVTDPSG
-356 KILLMNA
+356 KILLMNS

-368 FTAPEDV
+368 FTAPE
-375 PESAADAERAVRSN
+375 ESEERADAQRAVRSN
-389 DAHFSSFVSNVFL
+389 DAHFSSFVSNLFL
-402 TGTGLRWRGEISL
+402 TGPGLRWRGEIAL
-415 TDPATL
+415 ADPHTL

-455 KARLYEQVKAASE
+455 KARLYEQVQAARE
-468 QLEEKVRE
+468 KLEEKVRE

-533 EVPPSQRQKLQRID
+533 DLAAPQKNKMLRVD
-547 SNSRHLLSIIN
+547 SNARHLLSIIN

-572 LHIEEFELQ
+572 LHLEEFEMPALVA
-581 GLLSEL
+581 EL

-592 PLIQKAKL
+592 PLIQKARL
-600 QTLTEIGDDLPPMVS
+600 QTLTDLPLGTALVLS
-615 DRQKVKQVVL
+615 DRQKVKQIVL

-636 QGQVKVVAD
+636 HGQVKVMVREDERRGEVNIA
-645 VDANLF
+645 VE
-651 RIRVQDTGIGIA
+651 DTGIGIA
-663 PQDREKVFE
+663 PQDQDKVFE

-684 YGGAGLGLAICKR
+684 YGGAGLGLAICRR
-697 LVNMLGGTIE
+697 LAKMLDGRIE
-707 LQSELGRGST
+707 LQSRLGTGST
-717 FTVAVPRKG
+717 FTLVIPRQGK
-726 RRR
+726 RR

>member
-1 MAAVMPTPRAPNG
+1 MGAAPMPSHSRLAAEERESRA
-14 SREAGP
+14 A
-20 SARLALAESLLLIDE
+20 ARLVLAETLLMSDD
-35 PGECAQ
+35 PVECAQ
-41 AAVDWLGLRAG
+41 ATIDWLGVRGG
-52 ARRAVCALFDAESG
+52 ARRCLCALIDAASA
-66 KLERVQSHG
+66 KATSVVTYG
-75 IPRAQLESLTVALE
+75 IPRAQVNSFGLALE
-89 EPDRP
+89 EPGHP
-94 LVFALSGREPV
+94 LLFAFAGQEPTALKSGR
-105 ARGRNGH
+105 GR
-112 APREGRNAQ
+112 
-121 ARHIGGKPPDPWR
+121 DPWR
-134 ADFLA
+134 RDFLA
-139 IPLPLSEKREARMGL
+139 IPLPLTEKREARLGL
-154 LLVSPARCEPDARW
+154 LLVSPSRVSEARW
-168 AADLLGQKLAR
+168 AAEMLGQKLAR
-179 LRAAQEI
+179 VRTHKALIES
-186 AEGEHRLQREREL
+186 EHKLQREREL
-199 LLSIINA
+199 LFNIINA

-228 ALFSA
+228 ALFTA
-233 KEGES
+233 KEGQS

-244 VTLNNMLFSAALSQ
+244 VGLNNMLFSAALSQ
-258 QAIDEGGA
+258 QAIDESGA
-266 SRREVL
+266 SRRELL

-342 DSVADPILVTDSSG
+342 DSVADPILVTDPSG

-375 PESAADAERAVRSN
+375 PETAADAERTVRSN
-389 DAHFSSFVSNVFL
+389 DAHFSSFVSNLFL
-402 TGTGLRWRGEISL
+402 TGSGLRWRGEIGL

-421 QPLPVEAVA
+421 LPLPVEAVA

-449 RTEALE
+449 RTEAID
-455 KARLYEQVKAASE
+455 KGKLYEQLKVASE

-519 ILGYTSMLLQGVSG
+519 ILGYTSMLLAGISG
-533 EVPPSQRQKLQRID
+533 ELLPPQKQKLQRVD
-547 SNSRHLLSIIN
+547 SNGKHLLSIIN

-572 LHIEEFELQ
+572 LHPEEFELPA
-581 GLLSEL
+581 LVSEL

-592 PLIQKAKL
+592 PLIQKARL
-600 QTLTEIGDDLPPMVS
+600 QAVTELPPGLLPLFS
-615 DRQKVKQVVL
+615 DRQKVKQIVL

-636 QGQVKVVAD
+636 QGFLKVSVHTSEDQRD
-645 VDANLF
+645 VRLSVSDS
-651 RIRVQDTGIGIA
+651 GIGIA
-663 PQDREKVFE
+663 AHDHDKVFE

-684 YGGAGLGLAICKR
+684 YGGAGLGLAICRR
-697 LVNMLGGTIE
+697 LANMLDGRIE
-707 LQSELGRGST
+707 LHSTMGRGST
-717 FTVAVPRKG
+717 FTLIIPRKG
-726 RRR
+726 KRR

>member
-1 MAAVMPTPRAPNG
+1 MAAVVPTQARGAAEPP
-14 SREAGP
+14 REAAS
-20 SARLALAESLLLIDE
+20 SARLALAELLLFSDDAA
-35 PGECAQ
+35 ECAR
-41 AAVDWLGLRAG
+41 AAVDWLVERGG
-52 ARRAVCALFDAESG
+52 ARKAVCALIDGESG
-66 KLERVQSHG
+66 TVGHVVASG
-75 IPRAQLESLTVALE
+75 IPDSQLASLHLALGE
-89 EPDRP
+89 ADHP
-94 LVFALSGREPV
+94 LVFALGGHEAIAWPKNGK
-105 ARGRNGH
+105 RGD
-112 APREGRNAQ
+112 
-121 ARHIGGKPPDPWR
+121 GGVLR
-134 ADFLA
+134 GDFLA
-139 IPLPLSEKREARMGL
+139 IPLPLSEKREARQGL
-154 LLVSPARCEPDARW
+154 LLVSPARCEVEAKW
-168 AADLLGQKLAR
+168 VAEILGQKIARVRATSMLADS
-179 LRAAQEI
+179 
-186 AEGEHRLQREREL
+186 EHKLQREREL
-199 LLSIINA
+199 LLNIINA

-228 ALFSA
+228 ALFSTRD
-233 KEGES
+233 GES

-258 QAIDEGGA
+258 QAIDESGA
-266 SRREVL
+266 ARRELL

-342 DSVADPILVTDSSG
+342 DSVADPILVTDPSG
-356 KILLMNA
+356 KILLMNS

-368 FTAPEDV
+368 FTAPQ
-375 PESAADAERAVRSN
+375 AAETAEAERAVRSN
-389 DAHFSSFVSNVFL
+389 DAHFSSFVSNLFL
-402 TGTGLRWRGEISL
+402 AGAGLRLRGEISL
-415 TDPATL
+415 IDPSTL

-435 EHGEVT
+435 EHGELT
-441 AVVTILHD
+441 AVATILHD
-449 RTEALE
+449 RTEALD
-455 KARLYEQVKAASE
+455 KARLYEQLKAASE
-468 QLEEKVRE
+468 QLEMKVRE

-519 ILGYTSMLLQGVSG
+519 ILGYTSMLLKGVSG
-533 EVPPSQRQKLQRID
+533 EMTAQQRRNLERID
-547 SNSRHLLSIIN
+547 SNSHHLLSIIN

-572 LHIEEFELQ
+572 VHVEEFGMPALV
-581 GLLSEL
+581 SEL

-592 PLIQKAKL
+592 PLIQKANR
-600 QTLTEIGDDLPPMVS
+600 LTASTDIEKHLAPVLS
-615 DRQKVKQVVL
+615 DRQKVKQILL
-625 NLLTNAIKFTP
+625 NLLTNAIKFTSH
-636 QGQVKVVAD
+636 GEVKVVVRD
-645 VDANLF
+645 DEERREL
-651 RIRVQDTGIGIA
+651 RIAVRDTGIGIA
-663 PQDREKVFE
+663 PQDHEKVFE

-678 NSVTRE
+678 SSVTRE
-684 YGGAGLGLAICKR
+684 YGGAGLGLAICRR
-697 LVNMLGGTIE
+697 LAKMLDGRIE
-707 LQSELGRGST
+707 LQSLPGEGST
-717 FTVAVPRKG
+717 FTLVIPRKG
-726 RRR
+726 KRR

>member
-1 MAAVMPTPRAPNG
+1 VQHVAASGVPEGQIETLH
-14 SREAGP
+14 
-20 SARLALAESLLLIDE
+20 LAMENPE
-35 PGECAQ
+35 
-41 AAVDWLGLRAG
+41 
-52 ARRAVCALFDAESG
+52 
-66 KLERVQSHG
+66 H
-75 IPRAQLESLTVALE
+75 
-89 EPDRP
+89 P
-94 LVFALSGREPV
+94 LVFALAGREAV
-105 ARGRNGH
+105 MIGKEGRRNG
-112 APREGRNAQ
+112 A
-121 ARHIGGKPPDPWR
+121 DPWR
-134 ADFLA
+134 GDFVA
-139 IPLPLSEKREARMGL
+139 IPLPLSEKREARQGL
-154 LLVSPARCEPDARW
+154 LLVSPARCEPEAKW
-168 AADLLGQKLAR
+168 AAELLGQKIAR
-179 LRAAQEI
+179 LRATAAILES
-186 AEGEHRLQREREL
+186 EHRLQREREL
-199 LLSIINA
+199 LLNIINA

-213 TDPEGRMII
+213 TEPEGRMII

-228 ALFSA
+228 ALFST

-244 VTLNNMLFSAALSQ
+244 VALNNMLFSAALSQ
-258 QAIDEGGA
+258 QAIESGA
-266 SRREVL
+266 ARRELL

-319 NYRRLKLAE
+319 NYRRLKVAE

-342 DSVADPILVTDSSG
+342 DSVADPILVTDPSG
-356 KILLMNA
+356 KILLMNS

-368 FTAPEDV
+368 FTAPESD
-375 PESAADAERAVRSN
+375 ETAEAERAVRSN
-389 DAHFSSFVSNVFL
+389 DAHFSSFVSNLFL
-402 TGTGLRWRGEISL
+402 TGKGLRWRGEISL
-415 TDPATL
+415 IDPSTL
-421 QPLPVEAVA
+421 QALPVEAVA

-449 RTEALE
+449 HTEALE

-476 ATAELVRRNELL
+476 ATGELVRRNELL
-488 QRQHLELEQASQLK
+488 QRQHFELEQASQLK

-533 EVPPSQRQKLQRID
+533 DMSPPQKNKMLRVD
-547 SNSRHLLSIIN
+547 SNARHLLSIIN

-572 LHIEEFELQ
+572 LHLEEVEMAALV
-581 GLLSEL
+581 GEL

-592 PLIQKAKL
+592 PLIQKARL
-600 QTLTEIGDDLPPMVS
+600 QVLTDLQPGLQPAWS
-615 DRQKVKQVVL
+615 DRQKVKQIVL

-636 QGQVKVVAD
+636 LGHVKVIVRGD
-645 VDANLF
+645 EERREV
-651 RIRVQDTGIGIA
+651 RIAVEDTGIGIA
-663 PQDREKVFE
+663 PQDHDRVFD

-684 YGGAGLGLAICKR
+684 YGGAGLGLAICRR
-697 LVNMLGGTIE
+697 LAKMLDGRIE
-707 LQSELGRGST
+707 LVSNVGAGST
-717 FTVAVPRKG
+717 FTLVIPRRGKQ
-726 RRR
+726 

>member
-1 MAAVMPTPRAPNG
+1 LPSTSTSAAQRLTAEAREARAP
-14 SREAGP
+14 
-20 SARLALAESLLLIDE
+20 ARLALAEALLLSDDAV
-35 PGECAQ
+35 ECAQ
-41 AAVDWLGLRAG
+41 AVVDWLCLRMG
-52 ARRAVCALFDAESG
+52 ARKALCALIDAESG
-66 KLERVQSHG
+66 KVSDVVTFGVQRSQVETLG
-75 IPRAQLESLTVALE
+75 IALD
-89 EPDRP
+89 EPDHP
-94 LVFALSGREPV
+94 LVFALAGQEPV
-105 ARGRNGH
+105 EIKHNGR
-112 APREGRNAQ
+112 
-121 ARHIGGKPPDPWR
+121 RHGGDPWR
-134 ADFLA
+134 NDFLA
-139 IPLPLSEKREARMGL
+139 IPLPLTEKREARMGL
-154 LLVSPARCEPDARW
+154 LLVSPARTDARW
-168 AADLLGQKLAR
+168 AAELLGQKLAR
-179 LRAAQEI
+179 IRAQKTITES
-186 AEGEHRLQREREL
+186 EHRLSREREL
-199 LLSIINA
+199 LLNIINA

-213 TDPEGRMII
+213 TDPEGRIII

-228 ALFSA
+228 ALFTA
-233 KEGES
+233 KESES

-244 VTLNNMLFSAALSQ
+244 VALNNMLFSAALSQ
-258 QAIDEGGA
+258 QAIDESGA
-266 SRREVL
+266 ARRELL
-272 LVSPSEGSDLLF
+272 LVSPSEGSDLLI

-328 ADVRAERDR
+328 ANVRAERDR

-342 DSVADPILVTDSSG
+342 DSVADPILVTDPGG

-363 PAERL
+363 PAERI
-368 FTAPEDV
+368 FTV
-375 PESAADAERAVRSN
+375 PENAPGADGERVVRSN
-389 DAHFSSFVSNVFL
+389 DAHFSSFVSNVFFS
-402 TGTGLRWRGEISL
+402 GAGLRWRGEIGL
-415 TDPATL
+415 TDPAT
-421 QPLPVEAVA
+421 QQALPVEAVA

-455 KARLYEQVKAASE
+455 KARLYEQLKAASE

-519 ILGYTSMLLQGVSG
+519 ILGYTSMLLQGISG
-533 EVPPSQRQKLQRID
+533 DLAPAQKQKMQRVE
-547 SNSRHLLSIIN
+547 SNGKHLLSIIN

-572 LHIEEFELQ
+572 LHPEDFELPT
-581 GLLSEL
+581 LIAEL
-587 LAEVE
+587 FAEVE
-592 PLIQKAKL
+592 PLIQKARL
-600 QTLTEIGDDLPPMVS
+600 QAVTELPPDLLPVFS
-615 DRQKVKQVVL
+615 DRQKVKQIML

-636 QGQVKVVAD
+636 QGAVKVSVTSAD
-645 VDANLF
+645 ENREL
-651 RIRVQDTGIGIA
+651 RIAVSDTGIGIA
-663 PQDREKVFE
+663 AHDHDKVFE

-684 YGGAGLGLAICKR
+684 YGGAGLGLAICRR
-697 LVNMLGGTIE
+697 LAVTLGGRIE
-707 LQSELGRGST
+707 LHSELSRGST
-717 FTVAVPRKG
+717 FTLAIPRKG
-726 RRR
+726 KRR

>member
-1 MAAVMPTPRAPNG
+1 MAHNPSRGGTEAPRESA
-14 SREAGP
+14 AA
-20 SARLALAESLLLIDE
+20 ARLALAEVLLTTED
-35 PGECAQ
+35 PVECAR
-41 AAVDWLGLRAG
+41 AAVDWLADRAG
-52 ARRAVCALFDAESG
+52 ARKAICALIDAESG
-66 KLERVQSHG
+66 TLQHVCSSGVSQV
-75 IPRAQLESLTVALE
+75 QLESLHLALG
-89 EPDRP
+89 EPDHP
-94 LVFALSGREPV
+94 LVFALAGREPV
-105 ARGRNGH
+105 NLGAKGKRNGST
-112 APREGRNAQ
+112 ADA
-121 ARHIGGKPPDPWR
+121 WR
-134 ADFLA
+134 SDFLA
-139 IPLPLSEKREARMGL
+139 IPLPMTDKREAREGL
-154 LLVSPARCEPDARW
+154 LLVSPARCEADARW
-168 AADLLGQKLAR
+168 AADLLGQKIAR
-179 LRAAQEI
+179 LRATA
-186 AEGEHRLQREREL
+186 ALGTSEHRLQREREL
-199 LLSIINA
+199 LFNIINA

-228 ALFSA
+228 ALFSS
-233 KEGES
+233 KEGQS
-238 EGRHRA
+238 EGRQRA

-258 QAIDEGGA
+258 QAIDESGA
-266 SRREVL
+266 ARRELL

-311 AATEQIEE
+311 SATGQIEE
-319 NYRRLKLAE
+319 NFRRLKVAE

-342 DSVADPILVTDSSG
+342 DSVVDPILVTDPGG
-356 KILLMNA
+356 KILLMNS

-368 FTAPEDV
+368 FTAPVSDET
-375 PESAADAERAVRSN
+375 AQAERAVRSN
-389 DAHFSSFVSNVFL
+389 DAHFSSFVSNLFL
-402 TGTGLRWRGEISL
+402 TGTGLRFRGEISL
-415 TDPATL
+415 TDPVTL

-430 GKVLS
+430 GSVVS

-449 RTEALE
+449 RTEAIE
-455 KARLYEQVKAASE
+455 KARLYEQVKAASQ
-468 QLEEKVRE
+468 QLEEKVRV

-533 EVPPSQRQKLQRID
+533 DMSAPQRNKLLRVD
-547 SNSRHLLSIIN
+547 SNARHLLSIIN

-572 LHIEEFELQ
+572 LHLEDFDLGALIAELF
-581 GLLSEL
+581 
-587 LAEVE
+587 AEVE
-592 PLIQKAKL
+592 PLIQRARL
-600 QTLTEIGDDLPPMVS
+600 QVFTDLQQPVPQLYS

-636 QGQVKVVAD
+636 EGHVKVVVRED
-645 VDANLF
+645 DDGEV
-651 RIRVQDTGIGIA
+651 RIAVQDSGIGIA
-663 PQDREKVFE
+663 AADQVKVFE

-684 YGGAGLGLAICKR
+684 YGGAGLGLAICRR
-697 LVNMLGGTIE
+697 LAKMLDGRIE
-707 LQSELGRGST
+707 LKSQPGEGSVFTLVIPRRGE
-717 FTVAVPRKG
+717 
-726 RRR
+726 RR

>member
-1 MAAVMPTPRAPNG
+1 MAAAVPTQARTGVESP
-14 SREAGP
+14 REAA
-20 SARLALAESLLLIDE
+20 ARLALVELLLFSDDAEECARSTVDWLIERGGARKSICALIDE
-35 PGECAQ
+35 QTGSLQ
-41 AAVDWLGLRAG
+41 HVAAAG
-52 ARRAVCALFDAESG
+52 VPEG
-66 KLERVQSHG
+66 Q
-75 IPRAQLESLTVALE
+75 IESLHLALE
-89 EPDRP
+89 EPDRR
-94 LVFALSGREPV
+94 LVFALAGREAV
-105 ARGRNGH
+105 SLGKRGASN
-112 APREGRNAQ
+112 NS
-121 ARHIGGKPPDPWR
+121 WR
-134 ADFLA
+134 SDFLA
-139 IPLPLSEKREARMGL
+139 IPLPLSETREARQGL
-154 LLVSPARCEPDARW
+154 LLVSPARCEPEARW
-168 AADLLGQKLAR
+168 AAEMLAQKIAR
-179 LRAAQEI
+179 LRAAAAT
-186 AEGEHRLQREREL
+186 AESAHRVQREREL
-199 LLSIINA
+199 LLNIINA

-228 ALFSA
+228 ALFSS

-258 QAIDEGGA
+258 QAIDESGA
-266 SRREVL
+266 VRREVL

-311 AATEQIEE
+311 VATEQIEE

-356 KILLMNA
+356 KILLMNS

-368 FTAPEDV
+368 FTAPALDETA
-375 PESAADAERAVRSN
+375 EAERAVRSN
-389 DAHFSSFVSNVFL
+389 DAYFSSFISNLFL
-402 TGTGLRWRGEISL
+402 TGSGLRWRGEISL

-449 RTEALE
+449 RTEAIE
-455 KARLYEQVKAASE
+455 KARLYEQLKAASE

-476 ATAELVRRNELL
+476 ATAELIRRNELL

-533 EVPPSQRQKLQRID
+533 DLAAPQKNKMLRVD
-547 SNSRHLLSIIN
+547 SNARHLLSIIN

-572 LHIEEFELQ
+572 LHLEEFEMPTLVA
-581 GLLSEL
+581 EL

-592 PLIQKAKL
+592 PLIQKARL
-600 QTLTEIGDDLPPMVS
+600 QTLTDLPPGIAVVVS
-615 DRQKVKQVVL
+615 DRQKVKQIVL

-636 QGQVKVVAD
+636 QGLVKVSVRED
-645 VDANLF
+645 VERAEVS
-651 RIRVQDTGIGIA
+651 IAVEDTGIGIA
-663 PQDREKVFE
+663 PQDHAKVFE

-684 YGGAGLGLAICKR
+684 YGGAGLGLAICRR
-697 LVNMLGGTIE
+697 LAKMLDGRIE
-707 LQSELGRGST
+707 LQSRLGTGST
-717 FTVAVPRKG
+717 LTLVIPRRGK
-726 RRR
+726 RR

>member
-1 MAAVMPTPRAPNG
+1 MGAAFPTHSRGAPEAL
-14 SREAGP
+14 RELAA
-20 SARLALAESLLLIDE
+20 SARLALAELLLSSE
-35 PGECAQ
+35 EARECARGT
-41 AAVDWLGLRAG
+41 VDWLVERAG
-52 ARRAVCALFDAESG
+52 ARKALCALIDAESG
-66 KLERVQSHG
+66 TLDEVAASGVPDGQV
-75 IPRAQLESLTVALE
+75 ASLHLALE
-89 EPDRP
+89 EADHP
-94 LVFALSGREPV
+94 LVFALARREPV
-105 ARGRNGH
+105 MLPKGRRNG
-112 APREGRNAQ
+112 EGLR
-121 ARHIGGKPPDPWR
+121 G
-134 ADFLA
+134 DFLA
-139 IPLPLSEKREARMGL
+139 IPLPLSENREARQGL
-154 LLVSPARCEPDARW
+154 LLVSPSRCEQEAKW
-168 AADLLGQKLAR
+168 AAEMLGQKIAR
-179 LRAAQEI
+179 LRASASLQDS
-186 AEGEHRLQREREL
+186 EHKLQREREL
-199 LLSIINA
+199 LLNIINA

-233 KEGES
+233 REGES

-244 VTLNNMLFSAALSQ
+244 VTLNNMLYSAALSQ
-258 QAIDEGGA
+258 QAIDESGA
-266 SRREVL
+266 SRRELL

-342 DSVADPILVTDSSG
+342 DSVADPILVTDPSG
-356 KILLMNA
+356 KILLMNS

-368 FTAPEDV
+368 FTAPASDQ
-375 PESAADAERAVRSN
+375 SAEAERAVRSN
-389 DAHFSSFVSNVFL
+389 DAHFSSFISNLFL
-402 TGTGLRWRGEISL
+402 AGAGLRLRGEIAL
-415 TDPATL
+415 VDPATK

-435 EHGEVT
+435 EHGELT
-441 AVVTILHD
+441 AVATILHD

-455 KARLYEQVKAASE
+455 KARLYEQLKEASAR
-468 QLEEKVRE
+468 LEEKVRE

-533 EVPPSQRQKLQRID
+533 EVSPAQKNKMVRVD
-547 SNSRHLLSIIN
+547 SNARHLLSIIN

-572 LHIEEFELQ
+572 VHVEEFAVPALI
-581 GLLSEL
+581 SEL

-592 PLIQKAKL
+592 PLIQKASRL
-600 QTLTEIGDDLPPMVS
+600 VASTDIPPHLPPVWS
-615 DRQKVKQVVL
+615 DRQKVKQIVL
-625 NLLTNAIKFTP
+625 NLLTNAIKFTTE
-636 QGQVKVVAD
+636 GTVKVIVRTD
-645 VDANLF
+645 EEQREL
-651 RIRVQDTGIGIA
+651 RISVRDTGIGID
-663 PQDREKVFE
+663 PQDHDKVFE
-672 DFRQAD
+672 DFSQAD
-678 NSVTRE
+678 SSVTRE
-684 YGGAGLGLAICKR
+684 YGGAGLGLAICRR
-697 LVNMLGGTIE
+697 LARMLDGRLE
-707 LQSELGRGST
+707 LQSQPGAGST
-717 FTVAVPRKG
+717 FTLVIPRKG

>member
-1 MAAVMPTPRAPNG
+1 VHSRGAAEAPPA
-14 SREAGP
+14 AGAA
-20 SARLALAESLLLIDE
+20 ARLALAEVLLASDAAA
-35 PGECAQ
+35 ECAQ
-41 AAVDWLGLRAG
+41 ATVSWLGDHAG
-52 ARRAVCALFDAESG
+52 ARRAICALIDAESG
-66 KLERVQSHG
+66 RIAHVAAHG
-75 IPRAQLESLTVALE
+75 VPSAQLDSLGLALDQ
-89 EPDRP
+89 PDHP
-94 LVFALSGREPV
+94 LVFALAGRD
-105 ARGRNGH
+105 AISLQKNGRKRRAGDLWRG
-112 APREGRNAQ
+112 
-121 ARHIGGKPPDPWR
+121 
-134 ADFLA
+134 DFLA
-139 IPLPLSEKREARMGL
+139 IPLPLSEKREARIGL
-154 LLVSPARCEPDARW
+154 LLVSPSRASSDARW
-168 AADLLGQKLAR
+168 AAELLGQKLVR
-179 LRAAQEI
+179 LRTTSALV
-186 AEGEHRLQREREL
+186 EGEHKLQREREL
-199 LLSIINA
+199 LLNIINA

-213 TDPEGRMII
+213 TDPEGRMIL

-228 ALFSA
+228 ALFIA
-233 KEGES
+233 KETES

-258 QAIDEGGA
+258 QAIGEAGA
-266 SRREVL
+266 SRRELL

-292 HPREGTCVVSIL
+292 HPREGICVVSIL

-311 AATEQIEE
+311 AATQQIEE

-337 LDLII
+337 LDLVI
-342 DSVADPILVTDSSG
+342 DSVADPILVTDPSG

-368 FTAPEDV
+368 FTAPED
-375 PESAADAERAVRSN
+375 AEEGANAQRAVRSN
-389 DAHFSSFVSNVFL
+389 DAHFSSFVSNLFL
-402 TGTGLRWRGEISL
+402 TSAGLRWRDEISL

-455 KARLYEQVKAASE
+455 KARLYEQLKSASE

-476 ATAELVRRNELL
+476 ATEELVRRNALL
-488 QRQHLELEQASQLK
+488 KRQHLELEQASQLK

-519 ILGYTSMLLQGVSG
+519 ILGYTSMLLAGVSG
-533 EVPPSQRQKLQRID
+533 ELAETHKQKLQRVD
-547 SNSRHLLSIIN
+547 SNGRHLLSIIN

-572 LHIEEFELQ
+572 LHFEEFGLQELVA
-581 GLLSEL
+581 EL

-592 PLIQKAKL
+592 PLTQKSQL
-600 QTLTEIGDDLPPMVS
+600 QTIVEVAELPVIYS
-615 DRQKVKQVVL
+615 DRQKVKQIVL
-625 NLLTNAIKFTP
+625 NLLTNAVKFTP
-636 QGQVKVVAD
+636 QGFVKVTAG
-645 VDANLF
+645 VDGEGREGREV
-651 RIRVQDTGIGIA
+651 RIAVQDSGIGIA
-663 PQDREKVFE
+663 PRDREKVFE

-684 YGGAGLGLAICKR
+684 YGGAGLGLSICRR
-697 LVNMLGGTIE
+697 LATMLGGRIE
-707 LQSELGRGST
+707 LQSEVGRGST
-717 FTVAVPRKG
+717 FTLVIPRKG
-726 RRR
+726 KRR